1 MTQISFENNQD
12 LSLAQIHPDVLL
24 AYKKAVATLRD
35 RYAENGILA
44 GNGHFSDLWA
54 RDFSFAGWGALKLG
68 DYEVVR
74 HGLETLIT
82 HIGPDGQVPLRVG
95 QPIFLL
101 KYLGFNANP
110 PKARYTEDKGISVSV
125 DNNALM
131 IILTE
136 RYILA
141 SQDHVFLEKHID
153 SLKQILA
160 WNFLQDEDDDN
171 LIEEGHYAGWAD
183 SLKKHGKVL
192 YTNVL
197 HYQATRA
204 YANLV
209 ARLGRHEESQYYHK
223 LADRIKDTLNI
234 HFWNG
239 QFYVDWISGNQKQ
252 ETFSSDGNLLAILYG
267 VASPDRIK
275 RIQRCLVE
283 FQLNRGYTTGTN
295 YPKYH
300 PKNVY
305 CPFFLIN
312 MQDYHNGLDW
322 LWLGCLGI
330 VCKWRH
336 GQKQEALEQLTALS
350 QKIVAYNGVYE
361 VYENGVPV
369 KRLFYRSEEFFAW
382 SSGMFVWMVLEIEAS
397 EL

>member
-1 MTQISFENNQD
+1 
-12 LSLAQIHPDVLL
+12 
-24 AYKKAVATLRD
+24 
-35 RYAENGILA
+35 
-44 GNGHFSDLWA
+44 
-54 RDFSFAGWGALKLG
+54 
-68 DYEVVR
+68 
-74 HGLETLIT
+74 
-82 HIGPDGQVPLRVG
+82 VG

-110 PKARYTEDKGISVSV
+110 PKARFKEDKGISVSV
-125 DNNALM
+125 DNNSLLL
-131 IILTE
+131 ILAE
-136 RYILA
+136 QYISA
-141 SQDHVFLEKHID
+141 SQDLVFLKQHID
-153 SLKQILA
+153 TLKQILA
-160 WNFLQDEDDDN
+160 WNYLQDEDDDN

-209 ARLGRHEESQYYHK
+209 AKLGRSEESQYYHN

-267 VASPDRIK
+267 VASPDRVK
-275 RIQRCLVE
+275 RIHRCLVE

-295 YPKYH
+295 YPKYR
-300 PKNVY
+300 PRNVY
-305 CPFFLIN
+305 FPFFLIN

-322 LWLGCLGI
+322 LWLGCLDI
-330 VCKWRH
+330 VCKWQH
-336 GQKQEALEQLTALS
+336 GQKYEALEQLKALS

-382 SSGMFVWMVLEIEAS
+382 SSGMFVWMVLEIES
-397 EL
+397 GQV